1 MNGGRV
7 PMVQRGPMLGLLA
20 QLSVLAGLAATVG
33 LGAPGWAVGLACG
46 SVTAGALTVAL
57 PAHGLDRLG
66 PADRVTLTRAVL
78 VGGVAALVA
87 AHPAPVALLVGL
99 AAVALVLDRVDGEVA
114 RRTGSVSGFG
124 AAFDME
130 VDAFLVL
137 VLSVYVART
146 AGAWVLLIGLARYA
160 LWVAG
165 RFAPWL
171 REPVPTR
178 PWAKVVAAVQGVV
191 LTAVAADLLPAAV
204 EVTALVLALV
214 LLTES
219 FAHQVLWLRRHRVP
233 APVRVGVPT

>member
-1 MNGGRV
+1 
-7 PMVQRGPMLGLLA
+7 MVQRGPVLGLVA
-20 QLSVLAGLAATVG
+20 QLAGLGALAATVG
-33 LGAPGWAVGLACG
+33 LGAAGWAVGLAC
-46 SVTAGALTVAL
+46 AALTVGGLTLAL
-57 PAHGLDRLG
+57 AAHGLDRLG
-66 PADRVTLTRAVL
+66 PADRVTLIRAVL

-87 AHPAPVALLVGL
+87 SARPVPVALLVTL
-99 AAVALVLDRVDGEVA
+99 AAVALLLDRVDGEVA

-137 VLSVYVART
+137 VLSVHVAGT
-146 AGAWVLLIGLARYA
+146 AGAWVLLIGLARYG

-191 LTAVAADLLPAAV
+191 LTVVAAAVLPAPV
-204 EVTALVLALV
+204 EVAALVLALV

>member
-1 MNGGRV
+1 
-7 PMVQRGPMLGLLA
+7 MLGLLA
-20 QLSVLAGLAATVG
+20 QLVVLVALAWTVG
-33 LGAPGWAVGLACG
+33 LGASGWAVGLACAAL
-46 SVTAGALTVAL
+46 TAGALTVAM
-57 PAHGLDRLG
+57 PVHGLDRFG

-87 AHPAPVALLVGL
+87 AAPPVPVAVLVGL

-114 RRTGSVSGFG
+114 RRTGSVSRFG

-137 VLSVYVART
+137 VLSVYVAGT

-160 LWVAG
+160 LWVAA

-191 LTAVAADLLPAAV
+191 LTGVAADVLPTPV
-204 EVTALVLALV
+204 EVAALVVALA

>member
-1 MNGGRV
+1 
-7 PMVQRGPMLGLLA
+7 MVQRAPMLGLLA
-20 QLSVLAGLAATVG
+20 QLAVLAALAATVG
-33 LGAPGWAVGLACG
+33 LGAAGWAVGLGCAAL
-46 SVTAGALTVAL
+46 VTGALAVAL

-78 VGGVAALVA
+78 VGGVAALVSSVP
-87 AHPAPVALLVGL
+87 PAPVGLLVGL

-114 RRTGSVSGFG
+114 RRTRTVSGFG

-160 LWVAG
+160 LWLAG
-165 RFAPWL
+165 RVAPWL

-191 LTAVAADLLPAAV
+191 LTAVAADVLPARV
-204 EVTALVLALV
+204 EVTALLLALV

-219 FAHQVLWLRRHRVP
+219 FTHQVLSLRRHRVP
-233 APVRVGVPT
+233 VPVRVGVPT

>member
-1 MNGGRV
+1 
-7 PMVQRGPMLGLLA
+7 MVQRGPVLGLLA
-20 QLSVLAGLAATVG
+20 QLTGLGALAATVG
-33 LGAPGWAVGLACG
+33 LGAAGWAVGLAC
-46 SVTAGALTVAL
+46 AALTVGGLTLAL
-57 PAHGLDRLG
+57 AAHGLDRLG
-66 PADRVTLTRAVL
+66 PADRVTLIRAVL

-87 AHPAPVALLVGL
+87 SARPVPVALLVTL
-99 AAVALVLDRVDGEVA
+99 ASVALLLDRVDGEVA

-137 VLSVYVART
+137 VLSVHVAGT
-146 AGAWVLLIGLARYA
+146 AGAWVLLIGLARYG

-191 LTAVAADLLPAAV
+191 LTVVAAAVLPAPV
-204 EVTALVLALV
+204 EVAALVLALV

>member
-1 MNGGRV
+1 
-7 PMVQRGPMLGLLA
+7 MLGLLA
-20 QLSVLAGLAATVG
+20 QLAVLAALAATVG
-33 LGAPGWAVGLACG
+33 LGAAGWAVGLGCAAL
-46 SVTAGALTVAL
+46 VTGALAVAL

-78 VGGVAALVA
+78 VGGVAALVSSVP
-87 AHPAPVALLVGL
+87 PAPVGLLVGL

-114 RRTGSVSGFG
+114 RRTRTVSGFG

-160 LWVAG
+160 LWLAG
-165 RFAPWL
+165 RVAPWL

-191 LTAVAADLLPAAV
+191 LTAVAADVLPARV
-204 EVTALVLALV
+204 EVTALLLALV

-219 FAHQVLWLRRHRVP
+219 FTHQVLSLRRHRVP
-233 APVRVGVPT
+233 VPVRVGVPT

>member
-1 MNGGRV
+1 
-7 PMVQRGPMLGLLA
+7 MVQRGPVLGLVA
-20 QLSVLAGLAATVG
+20 QLAGLGALAATVG
-33 LGAPGWAVGLACG
+33 LGAAGWAVGLAC
-46 SVTAGALTVAL
+46 AALTVGGLTLAL
-57 PAHGLDRLG
+57 AAHGLDRLG

-87 AHPAPVALLVGL
+87 SAHPVPVALLVTL
-99 AAVALVLDRVDGEVA
+99 ASVALLLDRVDGEVA

-137 VLSVYVART
+137 VLSVYVAGT
-146 AGAWVLLIGLARYA
+146 AGAWVLLIGLARYG

-171 REPVPTR
+171 REPVPIR

-191 LTAVAADLLPAAV
+191 LTAVAAAVLPAPV
-204 EVTALVLALV
+204 EVAALVLALV

-233 APVRVGVPT
+233 APVRVRVPT

>member
-1 MNGGRV
+1 
-7 PMVQRGPMLGLLA
+7 MVQRGPMLGLLA
-20 QLSVLAGLAATVG
+20 QVAVLGVLADTVG
-33 LGAPGWAVGLACG
+33 LGASGWAVGLAYAA
-46 SVTAGALTVAL
+46 VTAGALSLAL

-87 AHPAPVALLVGL
+87 SAHPVPTGLLVAL

-114 RRTGSVSGFG
+114 RRTGSATGFG

-137 VLSVYVART
+137 VLSVYVAPT
-146 AGAWVLLIGLARYA
+146 AGAWVLLIGLARYG

-171 REPVPTR
+171 REPVPIR

-191 LTAVAADLLPAAV
+191 LTAVAADVLPAPV
-204 EVTALVLALV
+204 EVAALVLALV

-219 FAHQVLWLRRHRVP
+219 FAHQVRWLRRHRVP

>member
-1 MNGGRV
+1 
-7 PMVQRGPMLGLLA
+7 MLGLLA
-20 QLSVLAGLAATVG
+20 QLVVLVALAWTVG
-33 LGAPGWAVGLACG
+33 LGASGWAVGLACAALA
-46 SVTAGALTVAL
+46 AGALTVAM
-57 PAHGLDRLG
+57 PVHGLDRFG

-87 AHPAPVALLVGL
+87 AAPPVPVAVLVGL

-114 RRTGSVSGFG
+114 RRTGSVSRFG

-137 VLSVYVART
+137 VLSVYVAGT
-146 AGAWVLLIGLARYA
+146 VGAWVLLIGLARYA

-191 LTAVAADLLPAAV
+191 LTVVAADVLPAAV